1 MRRLCQTERMTTAT
15 KASNGE
21 VRGGVP
27 DAEFQ
32 RAVAEFLETSKTSG
46 VACPA
51 YGPILPPA
59 LHERALAWQRHIFK
73 SGWAGLHWPAEHGG
87 GGLSRTH
94 TDVWLE
100 ECERA
105 DVAPY
110 YNLQGPLLAGEA
122 IMRSGTD
129 DQQQRFLRPT
139 LTGDTLWCQLF
150 SEPGAG
156 SDLAGLTSEAQ
167 PHDDGFTLNGQKVW
181 SSNAQFAD
189 FGILMARTEA
199 DVERHGGITFFLLDM
214 SSPGV
219 DVRPIKQMTGD
230 QEFCEVFFTDV
241 HVGADAVLGGRGKGW
256 GVAMDVLADER
267 SADGVS
273 GIVSLDRRLAALTAA
288 SATSGSVDPL
298 TTDKLMALRAR
309 GHALGLFMERASTD
323 PQMASLFKVLGADLG
338 FDETCLEAELRGPQA
353 MLFDEPTER
362 LLYSPGMRIA
372 GGTNEIQRNI
382 IGERVLGLPREPKPA
397 QPAS

>member
-1 MRRLCQTERMTTAT
+1 MSTVTESSVVGA
-15 KASNGE
+15 
-21 VRGGVP
+21 P
-27 DAEFQ
+27 DDELA
-32 RAVAEFLETSKTSG
+32 RSVAEFLDASKASG

-59 LHERALAWQRHIFK
+59 LHERALAWQRHIFA
-73 SGWAGLHWPAEHGG
+73 SGWAGLHWPTQHGG
-87 GGLSRTH
+87 QGLTRIH

-129 DQQQRFLRPT
+129 AQQSRFLRPT
-139 LTGDTLWCQLF
+139 LTGDALWCQLF

-156 SDLAGLTSEAQ
+156 SDLAGLTSAAV
-167 PHDDGFTLNGQKVW
+167 PDGDGFTLNGQKVW
-181 SSNAQFAD
+181 SSNAQFAH

-199 DVERHGGITFFLLDM
+199 DVPRHGGITFFLFDM
-214 SSPGV
+214 TSPGV
-219 DVRPIKQMTGD
+219 EVKPIKQMTGD
-230 QEFCEVFFTDV
+230 WEFCEVFFTDV
-241 HVGADAVLGGRGKGW
+241 HIPTDAVLGGRGKGW

-273 GIVSLDRRLAALTAA
+273 GIVSLDRRLAALTLA
-288 SATSGSVDPL
+288 SATRAS
-298 TTDKLMALRAR
+298 TDGATSHVNTLALDALMTLRSR
-309 GHALGLFMERASTD
+309 GHALGRFMERAGDD
-323 PQMASLFKVLGADLG
+323 PHMAPLFKVLGADLG
-338 FDETCLEAELRGPQA
+338 FDETCLEADLRGAQA

-382 IGERVLGLPREPKPA
+382 IGERVLGLPREPKPEAAA
-397 QPAS
+397 QT

>member
-1 MRRLCQTERMTTAT
+1 MSTLTQANVAQAPDDEFRR
-15 KASNGE
+15 S
-21 VRGGVP
+21 
-27 DAEFQ
+27 
-32 RAVAEFLETSKTSG
+32 VAEFLHDANASE

-59 LHERALAWQRHIFK
+59 LHERALAWQRHIFAN
-73 SGWAGLHWPAEHGG
+73 GWAGLHWPTQHGG
-87 GGLSRTH
+87 QGLSRIH
-94 TDVWLE
+94 TDIWLE

-105 DVAPY
+105 DVAPH

-129 DQQQRFLRPT
+129 AQQQRFLRPT
-139 LTGDTLWCQLF
+139 LTGETLWCQLF

-156 SDLAGLTSEAQ
+156 SDLAGLNSAAV
-167 PHDDGFTLNGQKVW
+167 PDDDGFTLNGQKVW
-181 SSNAQFAD
+181 SSNAQFAHY
-189 FGILMARTEA
+189 GILMARTEA
-199 DVERHGGITFFLLDM
+199 DIPRHGGITFFLLDM
-214 SSPGV
+214 TSPGV
-219 DVRPIKQMTGD
+219 EVKPIKQMTGD
-230 QEFCEVFFTDV
+230 EEFCEVFFTDV
-241 HVGADAVLGGRGKGW
+241 HIPADAVLGGRANGW

-273 GIVSLDRRLAALTAA
+273 GVVSLDRRLAALTTAA
-288 SATSGSVDPL
+288 GRHQASEAAAQLASHQ
-298 TTDKLMALRAR
+298 LMALRTR
-309 GHALGLFMERASTD
+309 GQTLGWFMKRCGTD
-323 PQMASLFKVLGADLG
+323 PQMASLFKVLGAELG
-338 FDETCLEAELRGPQA
+338 FDETCLEADLRGPQA

-397 QPAS
+397 